1 MYQHT
6 IEDRLA
12 EIQEKANENNLVQR
26 LREVNDH
33 LGPLLEQLG
42 VMAEVWETEFAAR
55 IRFLPLDNNG
65 WYSPVEIIFNDTNG
79 REPTWQDA
87 YLKVGVWGCRKL
99 GETGFVSWKRFNV
112 ERQELRGE
120 NDAKMFEWLRFV
132 LDYHRTVPPYVG
144 VLNCIVNE
152 NFGDLYDDVAR
163 WAEDLQILQTYGPYH
178 KEPLEVFKFK
188 DRRGRDVEISMRYLS
203 GERASVHVDGRLV
216 EEFRDTDR
224 FKFYEILRKLCDKNF
239 SPSLYKR

>member
-1 MYQHT
+1 MN
-6 IEDRLA
+6 EKLNERLA
-12 EIQEKANENNLVQR
+12 EIQEKATENNLVQR

-55 IRFLPLDNNG
+55 IRFLPLDDDG

-87 YLKVGVWGCRKL
+87 YLKVAVWGCRTL

-112 ERQELRGE
+112 ERQELRGD
-120 NDAKMFEWLRFV
+120 NDAKMFEWLSFV
-132 LDYHRTVPPYVG
+132 LDYHRTVPPYFG
-144 VLNCIVNE
+144 VPNCIVNE
-152 NFGDLYDDVAR
+152 NFGDLYEDVAR
-163 WAEDLQILQTYGPYH
+163 WAEDLQIVQSYGPYR

-188 DRRGRDVEISMRYLS
+188 DRRGRNVEISTRYLS
-203 GERASVHVDGRLV
+203 GERASVHVDGRFV
-216 EEFRDTDR
+216 EEFHDTDR
-224 FKFYEILRKLCDKNF
+224 FKFHEILRKLCDKNF
-239 SPSLYKR
+239 NPRIYRR